1 MTSIKTGNDYIKSL
15 RNRNLNVYLLGEKI
29 SEPVDHPIIR
39 PSINAVAMTYDL
51 ATENPDL
58 GTAVS
63 PFTKK
68 RIKKIIKRL
77 KKQKLNFLI
86 IQYQILNLDWLE
98 MFF

>member
-1 MTSIKTGNDYIKSL
+1 MNEKDMTSIKTGNDYIKSL

-68 RIKKIIKRL
+68 RINR
-77 KKQKLNFLI
+77 
-86 IQYQILNLDWLE
+86 Y
-98 MFF
+98 